1 MTPLSILELK
11 IIKELFNY
19 LSHIP
24 HVNAIDNRHT
34 DISVAFMQQ
43 ENGTP
48 QRSTL
53 GLVQLKYSFFPQSR
67 YPS

>member
-1 MTPLSILELK
+1 MLSSQSQNLLLI
-11 IIKELFNY
+11 
-19 LSHIP
+19 
-24 HVNAIDNRHT
+24 HT
-34 DISVAFMQQ
+34 DMSVALMQH

-53 GLVQLKYSFFPQSR
+53 GLEQLKYSFFPQSK

>member
-1 MTPLSILELK
+1 L
-11 IIKELFNY
+11 
-19 LSHIP
+19 
-24 HVNAIDNRHT
+24 NATNIHT

-53 GLVQLKYSFFPQSR
+53 GLVQLKYSFFPQSK